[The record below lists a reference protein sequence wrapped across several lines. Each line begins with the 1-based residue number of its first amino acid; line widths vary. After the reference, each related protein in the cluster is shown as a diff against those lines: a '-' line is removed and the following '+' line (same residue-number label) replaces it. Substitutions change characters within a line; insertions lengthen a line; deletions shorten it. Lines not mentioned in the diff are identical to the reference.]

1 MIQSAGN
8 TDIEQLLDKIRENCV
23 IMSDYHKKR
32 YLNLKEI
39 SYFEP
44 TRGLSKKI
52 ISDCVVSFDVLEH
65 VFISDT
71 PG

>member
-1 MIQSAGN
+1 MIQAK
-8 TDIEQLLDKIRENCV
+8 DLRKKIDTKTLK
-23 IMSDYHKKR
+23 S